1 MATPGVLVKSGA
13 SAGSSS
19 PPVDIGQWFIAGL
32 AEKGSIDRA
41 VKIRSLAQYVT
52 TFGARVAY
60 GSLYDSLD
68 LFFSKGDG
76 GSVAYVAR
84 VVGPTPVT
92 ATVTI
97 KDGSVNTMVF
107 NASSPGEWGNELSV
121 VVTHPT
127 SETFKLVVKLGSTV
141 VAENLTPFS
150 TAAEA
155 IAWAATT
162 AFLRIETLG
171 HGIPEVATKT
181 LASGADDRSNVTETQ
196 WTNARKLF
204 TKDLGPGQVSMPGR
218 TTAEAQEGLLTHCE
232 QTNRIALLDGTDTA
246 TVGTLTSQATTLR
259 GQTTA
264 RYGGLFAPWVVIPG
278 ISPGTTRTVPPC
290 ALVAG
295 LMARNDGLGLNPN
308 EPAAGDNGISSYA
321 VGLSQMNWTDAQRG
335 ELSDSGVNAVRFMN
349 ENVEVYDDRT
359 LVNFVTDDTWQ
370 WLSNARLDAFIKAK
384 AAAVGERFIFR
395 QIGKKVPAE
404 FGSAIEGEVLLP
416 LFNVEALYGDTQA
429 EAFSVDTGEAVNT
442 PESIEEGKLR
452 AIASI
457 RMSGVAQ
464 VIEIEIVKEAI

>member
-13 SAGSSS
+13 NAGASSQR
-19 PPVDIGQWFIAGL
+19 VAIGTWFVSGL
-32 AEKGSIDRA
+32 AEKGPINVA
-41 VKIRSLAQYVT
+41 VEIRSLAQYVT
-52 TFGARVAY
+52 NFGARVAY
-60 GSLYDSLD
+60 GALYDALD
-68 LFFSKGDG
+68 LFFKTG
-76 GSVAYVAR
+76 GSVAYVTR

-121 VVTHPT
+121 VTSHPT
-127 SETFKLVVKLGSTV
+127 SETFKFVVKLGSTV
-141 VAENLTPFS
+141 VAESPTFS
-150 TAAEA
+150 TQAEA
-155 IAWAATT
+155 VAWAATT
-162 AFLRIETLG
+162 AYLRIELLG
-171 HGIPEVATKT
+171 HNNPEAATKS
-181 LASGADDRSNVTETQ
+181 LATGADDRSNVTEPQ

-232 QTNRIALLDGTDTA
+232 STNRIALLDGTDTA

-259 GQTTA
+259 GQSTA

-278 ISPGTTRTVPPC
+278 VSVGTTRTVPPC

-321 VGLSQMNWTDAQRG
+321 IGLSQVGWTEAQRG
-335 ELSDSGVNAVRFMN
+335 ELNEAGVNALRVLN
-349 ENVEVYDDRT
+349 GSVEVYGYRT
-359 LVNFVTDDTWQ
+359 LVNYIVDDTWQ
-370 WLSNARLDAFIKAK
+370 FLSNARLDAYIKATS
-384 AAAVGERFIFR
+384 AAVGERFVFR
-395 QIGKKVPAE
+395 QIGKKLPAE

-416 LFNVEALYGDTQA
+416 LFNQEALFGETQA
-429 EAFSVDTGEAVNT
+429 EAFSVDIGEAVNT
-442 PESIEEGKLR
+442 PTTIEEGKLK

-457 RMSGVAQ
+457 RMSGVAE
-464 VIEIEIVKEAI
+464 VIEILIEKEAI